1 MMFDYRCQCNG
12 HARHCET
19 VDIDDDDWSVKCVC
33 EHNRTG
39 KDCTESKYKPTTD
52 AMWHH
57 P

>member
-52 AMWHH
+52 AM
-57 P
+57 